1 MKKTRDIAIDVTLWI
16 FALFLAWIFI
26 RQGASK
32 FSDTSGWAKA
42 FRLWHYPKWFR
53 IIVGVVEVAAALLLL
68 IPRTAFAGAIMIAIV
83 MIGGMATHI
92 YWGHP
97 AQITSEL
104 LPLILATIVAFG
116 RRDKFLLKNRATIE

>member
-1 MKKTRDIAIDVTLWI
+1 
-16 FALFLAWIFI
+16 
-26 RQGASK
+26 
-32 FSDTSGWAKA
+32 
-42 FRLWHYPKWFR
+42 
-53 IIVGVVEVAAALLLL
+53 VVEVAAALLLL

-116 RRDKFLLKNRATIE
+116 RRGKFLPKNRATIE